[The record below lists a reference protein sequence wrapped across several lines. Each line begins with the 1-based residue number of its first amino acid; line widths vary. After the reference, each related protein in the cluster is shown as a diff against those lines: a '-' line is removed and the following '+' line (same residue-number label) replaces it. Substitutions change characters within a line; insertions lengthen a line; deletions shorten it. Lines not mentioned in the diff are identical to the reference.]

1 MTRTDRWGT
10 GILLAVATGLAL
22 VAVVSLTPATTPTYA
37 EDAPA
42 GQAVFMAQKC
52 NTCHSV
58 QAAGIEA
65 KMKGKMAG
73 PDLSK
78 VTQERDA
85 EWITG
90 YLHKEV
96 DLDGKKHGK
105 QFTGSDE
112 ELKALIDWLKEMAAK

>member
-10 GILLAVATGLAL
+10 GILLTLAALAV
-22 VAVVSLTPATTPTYA
+22 VAVISLTPAMTTTYA
-37 EDAPA
+37 DDMSK
-42 GQAVFMAQKC
+42 GQEVFMAQKC

-58 QAAGIEA
+58 EAAGIEA
-65 KMKGKMAG
+65 KIKGKMAG